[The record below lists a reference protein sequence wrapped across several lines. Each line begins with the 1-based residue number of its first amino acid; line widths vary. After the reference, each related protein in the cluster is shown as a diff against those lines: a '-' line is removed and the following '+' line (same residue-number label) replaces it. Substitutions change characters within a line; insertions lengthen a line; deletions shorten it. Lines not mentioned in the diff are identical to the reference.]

1 MPCPHKRG
9 HEREMIAFRMGYLC
23 KRVLAFDLGSMSRR
37 PDCTRKTHRSRSP
50 DERRVSG
57 MGASYWSQTASSLS
71 SDVVGLTEALK
82 TRDRDYYSLMEC
94 NTRLLRSYKELERR
108 LIDADREIV
117 FLKTDPF
124 QESRVYSSIV
134 STIPVNTQG
143 KDALHWHQVCRSV
156 QLQYLEAK
164 HEIDEKTN
172 QFIMLSNR
180 IRELESLLS
189 DKRNK

>member
-1 MPCPHKRG
+1 MIFMD
-9 HEREMIAFRMGYLC
+9 EIAFRMGYLC
-23 KRVLAFDLGSMSRR
+23 KRVLAFDLGSMSRKL
-37 PDCTRKTHRSRSP
+37 DNTRKTNRSRSP
-50 DERRVSG
+50 DERRVRG

-82 TRDRDYYSLMEC
+82 TRERDYYSLLEC
-94 NTRLLRSYKELERR
+94 NTRLLGSYKELERR
-108 LIDADREIV
+108 LLDADREIV
-117 FLKTDPF
+117 YLKTDPF

-143 KDALHWHQVCRSV
+143 KDAFHWHQVCRTV

-180 IRELESLLS
+180 IRELESLLNN
-189 DKRNK
+189 KRI